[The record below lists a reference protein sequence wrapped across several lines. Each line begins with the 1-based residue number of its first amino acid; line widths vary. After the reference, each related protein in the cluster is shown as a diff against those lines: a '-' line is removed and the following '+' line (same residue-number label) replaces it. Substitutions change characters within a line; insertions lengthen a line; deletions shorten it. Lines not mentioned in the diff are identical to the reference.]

1 MRHFLLVFSILILC
15 AAANAQAQTKCTVN
29 GKVADDAGEALGGA
43 SVMLLQAKDSILQSF
58 AITAPDGRFRFE
70 GVPPGEYVFKAI
82 FAKHNTY
89 ARSIKVGEG
98 QSEMAMEP
106 ISMIPDASK
115 LDDVQITEDR
125 QPIRMKGDTIEY
137 DAKAFKTQDGDNVE
151 NLLKKLPGV
160 EVDNDG
166 NIKAQGKSVVKVLVD
181 GKEFFGDD
189 PKVASKNLPAGA
201 IDKVQVFDKKSEM
214 ADFTGIDDGTRDR
227 TINLTLKQEYKKGY
241 FGNVMAGYGTKNRY
255 EAKTSLNRFAD
266 KSQLSFLGQTNNTNQ
281 QGFSFQDYMNFVG
294 GMANMSRNS
303 SRDQTNGPAQL
314 GINLSSNPN
323 SGFFTTAASGLS
335 ANWDLG
341 KKTKISSSYFYN
353 YLQKDLDRTA
363 DKQTILEN
371 RSFLT
376 DETGTQKD
384 VNSNHRVNLTARSDL
399 DSLTKISI
407 RSTFSSNATTSNVSN
422 LTNSTIFGGVRNFS
436 DQLSNNAGSVL
447 EINSNLN
454 LMHKF
459 RKRGRSMV
467 LTGSFKTNPQ
477 DREVD
482 LLSINGFTRNDSVP
496 TLRDTLHQNQLQTQA
511 LLSYGG
517 SFSYSEPIGKRSVL
531 DATVSYQE
539 TQNKLDKNFFDLDPE
554 GFNPIQNPLLSNS
567 YESVYRYGRGGLNW
581 RYFTQRLN
589 LNTGLA
595 VQQSQLDGTLLLTN
609 TPIKKDF
616 LNVLPSLEARY
627 TITKNQRFDFRY
639 NTRVNEPTITQLQPV
654 PDNSNPLSISVG
666 NPDLGAEYAHTGRA
680 NYSLFDQ
687 FTFTSLFAS
696 VSATYTKNKI
706 SSLTLVDSLLRQV
719 TSPVNVDHDIN
730 VNTGVNFSTPFRKL
744 QMKFGV
750 NGNSTIARSIVFI
763 NGKENFVNRFTQGGD
778 IRFENKKK
786 EHFDAA
792 VGGRTSYTI
801 TKYPE
806 ASQLDQSY
814 INSGVF
820 GEVTVFLPKK
830 FTVMS
835 GLDCSIYSGAGF
847 NSDQIVPLWR
857 ASVSK
862 KIFKNGRGEIKL
874 AANDILNRNIGI
886 TRTAQLNYQLE
897 ERVSTLSRYFLGS
910 FTYQIVAIG
919 KKN

>member
-1 MRHFLLVFSILILC
+1 MRHLLLLFSILLLC
-15 AAANAQAQTKCTVN
+15 AAANVQAQTKCNVN

-58 AITAPDGRFRFE
+58 AITAPDGRFKFE
-70 GVPPGEYVFKAI
+70 GVPAGDYVFKAI
-82 FAKHNTY
+82 FAKHITY
-89 ARSIKVGEG
+89 VRSIKIDDA
-98 QSEMAMEP
+98 QTEMAMEP
-106 ISMIPDASK
+106 VAMTPEASK
-115 LDDVQITEDR
+115 LDDVQINEDR

-137 DAKAFKTQDGDNVE
+137 DAKAFKTQAGDNVE

-166 NIKAQGKSVVKVLVD
+166 NIKAQGKNVVKVLVD

-201 IDKVQVFDKKSEM
+201 IDKVQVFDKKSEIS
-214 ADFTGIDDGTRDR
+214 DFTGIDDGTRDR

-241 FGNVMAGYGTKNRY
+241 FGNAMAGYGTKDRY
-255 EAKTSLNRFAD
+255 ESKVSLNRFAD
-266 KSQLSFLGQTNNTNQ
+266 KSQISFLGQANNTNQ

-294 GMANMSRNS
+294 GMANMGRNNT
-303 SRDQTNGPAQL
+303 RDQTNGPSQL

-323 SGFFTTAASGLS
+323 SGFFTTAASGVS
-335 ANWDLG
+335 ANLDLS
-341 KKTKISSSYFYN
+341 KKTKISTSYFYN

-384 VNSNHRVNLTARSDL
+384 VNSNHRINLTLRSDL
-399 DSLTKISI
+399 DSLTRISI
-407 RSTFSSNATTSNVSN
+407 RNTFSSNSTTSDVSN
-422 LTNSTIFGGVRNFS
+422 LTNSTISGGVGNFS
-436 DQLSNNAGSVL
+436 DQLSTNAGGVL
-447 EINSNLN
+447 EINSNLY

-459 RKRGRSMV
+459 RKRGRSTV

-496 TLRDTLHQNQLQTQA
+496 ALRDTLHQNQLQTQGF
-511 LLSYGG
+511 LSYGG
-517 SFSYSEPIGKRSVL
+517 SLSYAEPIGKRSVI
-531 DATVSYQE
+531 DATISYQE
-539 TQNKLDKNFFDLDPE
+539 TQNTLDKNFFDLDQE
-554 GFNPIQNPLLSNS
+554 GLNPVQNPLLSNS
-567 YESVYRYGRGGLNW
+567 YESVYRYGRGGINW

-616 LNVLPSLEARY
+616 LNVLPSMEARY

-639 NTRVNEPTITQLQPV
+639 NARVNEPTITQLQPV

-666 NPDLGAEYAHTGRA
+666 NPDLGAEYAHVGRA

-696 VSATYTKNKI
+696 VNATYTKNKI
-706 SSLTLVDSLLRQV
+706 SSLTTVDSLLRQV
-719 TSPVNVDHDIN
+719 TRPVNVDHDIN
-730 VNTGVNFSTPFRKL
+730 VNTNLNFSTPIRKL
-744 QMKFGV
+744 QMKFAV
-750 NGNSTIARSIVFI
+750 NGNSSIARSIVFI
-763 NGKENFVNRFTQGGD
+763 NGEENFVNRFTQGGD

-820 GEVTVFLPKK
+820 GEVTLFLPKK

-835 GLDCSIYSGAGF
+835 GLDCAVYSGAGF

-857 ASVSK
+857 AYVSK
-862 KIFKNGRGEIKL
+862 KVFKNGRGEIKI

-886 TRTAQLNYQLE
+886 TRTAQLNYQQE